1 MLFISFNLFIA
12 LPKNKQKRYYSGKKK
27 RHTIK
32 TQVVA
37 DKKSGIVICTNF
49 AVGKR
54 HDFRLFKESNLKISN
69 KTKVFADTGFQ
80 GIKEIHENS
89 EIPQKKSK
97 KQKLT
102 LSDKLENRRI
112 SSLRVKIENIIGF
125 IKRFKIG

>member
-1 MLFISFNLFIA
+1 M
-12 LPKNKQKRYYSGKKK
+12 
-27 RHTIK
+27 
-32 TQVVA
+32 
-37 DKKSGIVICTNF
+37 ICTNF

-69 KTKVFADTGFQ
+69 KTKVLADTGFQ

-89 EIPQKKSK
+89 EIPKKKSK

-125 IKRFKIG
+125 IKRFKIVSDRYRCRRRRFSLRFNLISGVCNFDLIL